1 MIITMIITIITI
13 IMMNAT
19 ATTIT
24 NIMMKIAVATKKM
37 RNKSIIM
44 GITSEM
50 KKSMSVAVALA
61 VLMLTRKKRKN
72 IITDITMSIIMII
85 TWNTAAA
92 ITKMRSMSIMMSHA
106 QADTIMSIIME
117 SIAVAVMIMM
127 PMKFLTVSE

>member
-1 MIITMIITIITI
+1 
-13 IMMNAT
+13 
-19 ATTIT
+19 
-24 NIMMKIAVATKKM
+24 MMKIAVATKKM
-37 RNKSIIM
+37 RNKSTFM

-50 KKSMSVAVALA
+50 KKSMSVAAALA
-61 VLMLTRKKRKN
+61 VLMMTRKKRKN

>member
-1 MIITMIITIITI
+1 
-13 IMMNAT
+13 MMNAT

-24 NIMMKIAVATKKM
+24 NIMMKIAVATKKR
-37 RNKSIIM
+37 RNRSTFM

-50 KKSMSVAVALA
+50 KKSMSVAAALA
-61 VLMLTRKKRKN
+61 VLMMTRKKRKN
-72 IITDITMSIIMII
+72 IITDITMSITMSIIMSI

-106 QADTIMSIIME
+106 HADTIMSIIME

>member
-1 MIITMIITIITI
+1 MIITIITI

-61 VLMLTRKKRKN
+61 VLMMTRKKRKN